1 MPRDGR
7 GSSQHDD
14 TKKGKKKKMFVGVL
28 VVERVVVLIFVC
40 ILREKA
46 GKRLRVVKNFSILSK
61 TVLFSTQQQTQ
72 TTLARGKRE
81 REGEKKKKSPRGGH
95 IIGGGSSDYGRP
107 GRLGHRR
114 KR

>member
-1 MPRDGR
+1 M
-7 GSSQHDD
+7 Q
-14 TKKGKKKKMFVGVL
+14 
-28 VVERVVVLIFVC
+28 
-40 ILREKA
+40 REKA

-61 TVLFSTQQQTQ
+61 TVLFSPQQTQ
-72 TTLARGKRE
+72 QLSRERKRE
-81 REGEKKKKSPRGGH
+81 RGRKEEEKQPRGGH